1 MMTSADSLD
10 QRRSLIS
17 RWSAQVELARSLR
30 SSDPQ
35 QGIRIGLEALCAART
50 LVCDAPEN
58 EATHKL
64 LGDALTAVGHCERMS
79 SALTDSAGHC
89 AEAVAIYAGIG
100 ERRGQAV
107 ALTQW
112 GIALVQLGDL
122 TGGLAQLERSRDL
135 SHALG
140 DAQKESDALIDIGIV
155 HNMLGDDARAISLY
169 EQALPIYQ
177 AAGDTY
183 HAATCLNNM
192 AYAHVCWGQRER
204 ETNPESANQHF
215 VHASALAH
223 RALPLARGCDH
234 IDFVATCL
242 NTLSQAQ
249 RHAGNL
255 DACMAT
261 LQEQLEI
268 SGKLVGRRMEAVCR
282 ATMADA
288 LLERNTGSDMAEAVR
303 LLHEA
308 DRLCIEHKLRE
319 SHPPILESLAS
330 ALERSGEPSAALS
343 IHRRFH
349 ALQMA
354 INSEA
359 AERDARTL
367 ESRLRLERTQAD
379 LEHARQRERELAVLN
394 SRLQEQQAELEKFAH
409 IDALTGLS
417 NRRAWLSGLSTEWS
431 LGRSRLYL
439 LLLDIDR
446 FKGVNDEHGHAVGD
460 NVLVA
465 VARCLR
471 THLGRDGAGGRF
483 GGEEFVAWARVDS
496 RQSMATLSEQLLG
509 AVRGIRWSD
518 LAPNLSVTASLGWC
532 AAEEH
537 ATIESALA
545 EADRRMYEAKRAGG
559 DQIAG

>member
-1 MMTSADSLD
+1 MSNADSLD
-10 QRRSLIS
+10 QPQSVPARLSVQI
-17 RWSAQVELARSLR
+17 EHARSLR
-30 SSDPQ
+30 NSDPGK
-35 QGIRIGLEALCAART
+35 GIRIGLEALSAARS
-50 LVCDAPEN
+50 LVYDAPES
-58 EATHKL
+58 EATRRL
-64 LGDALTAVGHCERMS
+64 LGDALAALGHCERMS
-79 SALTDSAGHC
+79 SALTDSAAHC

-100 ERRGQAV
+100 ESRGQAI

-155 HNMLGDDARAISLY
+155 HNMLGDDASAISLY
-169 EQALPIYQ
+169 EQALPIYEGV
-177 AAGDTY
+177 GDTY

-204 ETNPESANQHF
+204 ETNSNGANQHF
-215 VHASALAH
+215 MRASALAQ

-249 RHAGNL
+249 RHAGDV

-288 LLERNTGSDMAEAVR
+288 LLERNRGSDLVEAVR

-308 DRLCIEHKLRE
+308 DRLCVEHKLRE

-330 ALERSGEPSAALS
+330 ALERSGDLQAALS
-343 IHRRFH
+343 VHRRFH
-349 ALQMA
+349 AVQVA
-354 INSEA
+354 VNSEA

-379 LEHARQRERELAVLN
+379 LEHARQREHELAALN
-394 SRLQEQQAELEKFAH
+394 TRLQEQQVELEKFAH
-409 IDALTGLS
+409 IDALTGLA
-417 NRRAWLSGLSTEWS
+417 NRRAWLNSLNAEWDVSRGL
-431 LGRSRLYL
+431 LYL

-446 FKGVNDEHGHAVGD
+446 FKVVNDVHGHAVGD

-465 VARCLR
+465 VARCLQDI
-471 THLGRDGAGGRF
+471 LGDRGTCGRF
-483 GGEEFVAWARVDS
+483 GGEEFVAWARIDS
-496 RQSMATLSEQLLG
+496 RPSMAVLSEQLLG
-509 AVRGIRWSD
+509 AVRGILWSD
-518 LAPNLSVTASLGWC
+518 LAPNLRITASLGWC
-532 AAEEH
+532 SADEH
-537 ATIESALA
+537 ATIELALA

>member
-1 MMTSADSLD
+1 MSNADSLD
-10 QRRSLIS
+10 QPQSVIAQLYV
-17 RWSAQVELARSLR
+17 QVEHARSLR
-30 SSDPQ
+30 NSDPE
-35 QGIRIGLEALCAART
+35 QGIRIGIEALTVARS
-50 LVCDAPEN
+50 LVYEAPEN
-58 EATHKL
+58 EITRKL
-64 LGDALTAVGHCERMS
+64 LGDALTALGHCERMS
-79 SALTDSAGHC
+79 SALTDSAAHC
-89 AEAVAIYAGIG
+89 VEAVATYAGIG

-107 ALTQW
+107 ALTHW

-155 HNMLGDDARAISLY
+155 HNMLGDDANAISLY
-169 EQALPIYQ
+169 EQALPIYE
-177 AAGDTY
+177 AVGDTY

-204 ETNPESANQHF
+204 KANSDSAHQHF
-215 VHASALAH
+215 TQASALAQ

-249 RHAGNL
+249 RHAGDL

-288 LLERNTGSDMAEAVR
+288 LLERDTDADLVEAVR

-308 DRLCIEHKLRE
+308 DRLCVEHKLRE
-319 SHPPILESLAS
+319 SHSPILESLAG
-330 ALERSGEPSAALS
+330 ALERSGDLQAALS
-343 IHRRFH
+343 AHRRFH

-354 INSEA
+354 VNSEA

-367 ESRLRLERTQAD
+367 ESRLRLERAQAD
-379 LEHARQRERELAVLN
+379 LEHARQREHELAALN

-409 IDALTGLS
+409 IDALTGLT
-417 NRRAWLSGLSTEWS
+417 NRRAWLNSLNAEWAV
-431 LGRSRLYL
+431 SRGHLYL

-446 FKGVNDEHGHAVGD
+446 FKAVNDEHGHAVGD

-465 VARCLR
+465 VARCLQDI
-471 THLGRDGAGGRF
+471 LGDRGTCGRF

-496 RQSMATLSEQLLG
+496 RQSMTTLSEQVLG
-509 AVRGIRWSD
+509 AVRGIQWDD
-518 LAPNLSVTASLGWC
+518 LAADLQITASLGWT
-532 AAEEH
+532 AVAEH
-537 ATIESALA
+537 ASVEAALA

>member
-1 MMTSADSLD
+1 MSSADPLD
-10 QRRSLIS
+10 QLQSVIVRL
-17 RWSAQVELARSLR
+17 SAQVEYARSLR
-30 SSDPQ
+30 NSDPE
-35 QGIRIGLEALCAART
+35 QGIRIGLEALANARA
-50 LVCDAPEN
+50 LVYEAPEN
-58 EATHKL
+58 EITRKL
-64 LGDALTAVGHCERMS
+64 LGDSLTALGHCERMS
-79 SALTDSAGHC
+79 SALIDSAGHC
-89 AEAVAIYAGIG
+89 AEAVAIYDGIG

-155 HNMLGDDARAISLY
+155 HNMLGDDVRAISLY
-169 EQALPIYQ
+169 EQALPIYEI
-177 AAGDTY
+177 AGDTY

-192 AYAHVCWGQRER
+192 AYAHVCWGERER
-204 ETNPESANQHF
+204 EVNAANAYQHF
-215 VHASALAH
+215 VRASALAQ

-249 RHAGNL
+249 RHAGDV

-288 LLERNTGSDMAEAVR
+288 LLERNNGSDRAEAVR
-303 LLHEA
+303 LLQEA
-308 DRLCIEHKLRE
+308 DRLCAEHSLRE
-319 SHPPILESLAS
+319 SHPPIVESLALAFERTGDMAS
-330 ALERSGEPSAALS
+330 ALSTY
-343 IHRRFH
+343 RRFH

-354 INSEA
+354 VNSEA

-367 ESRLRLERTQAD
+367 ESRLRLEQAQAD
-379 LEHARQRERELAVLN
+379 LEHARQREHELASLN
-394 SRLQEQQAELEKFAH
+394 TRLQEQQAELEKFAH
-409 IDALTGLS
+409 IDPLTGLA
-417 NRRAWLSGLSTEWS
+417 NRRAWLAGVNAEWMR
-431 LGRSRLYL
+431 GRDHLYL
-439 LLLDIDR
+439 LLLDIDH
-446 FKGVNDEHGHAVGD
+446 FKEVNDVHGHAVGD

-465 VARCLR
+465 MAQ
-471 THLGRDGAGGRF
+471 HLQLVLGHAGAGGRF
-483 GGEEFVAWARVDS
+483 GGEEFVAWARVNDA
-496 RQSMATLSEQLLG
+496 QSMAALSEQLLG
-509 AVRGIRWSD
+509 AVRGIRLDD
-518 LAPNLSVTASLGWC
+518 LAVDLRVTASLGWS
-532 AAEEH
+532 AAAKH
-537 ATIESALA
+537 ASVEAALA